1 MATKAELEAEA
12 AEFEET
18 WQAGV
23 LIDTVQEKIAGL
35 EKALK
40 ADTDTNEKALKA
52 VGSSLNP
59 SDIGEFKGADT
70 GLGAIKRAAAEDK
83 LKTLKTKLTGLKAKT
98 YKPVKIPNPMVSNVV
113 TRAMAG

>member
-1 MATKAELEAEA
+1 MVTKAELEAEA
-12 AEFEET
+12 AEFDEA
-18 WQAGV
+18 WQTGE

-40 ADTDTNEKALKA
+40 ADTDTSEKALKA
-52 VGSSLNP
+52 VGSTLNP
-59 SDIGEFKGADT
+59 SDIGELNGVDIGGGT
-70 GLGAIKRAAAEDK
+70 MKRAAAEDK

-98 YKPVKIPNPMVSNVV
+98 YKPVKIPNPMANNVV